1 MPCIAIAVHPF
12 NGCSRT
18 WHQLFK
24 SRIPSPQ
31 LLDATLT
38 SYYIILHP
46 PTSPRSMQ
54 YIYVRLYNI
63 VTCSLV
69 LDDYGNL
76 EGSQLKA
83 LLTGFQAPPNSLN
96 PIWKAT
102 FCMTGWSH
110 ASPPM
115 QHFKRYHN
123 STKKHRIWQ
132 YDSIPALVTLEQA
145 SVSKVILIDWIGS
158 QRQLFGVFGRVW
170 SQILPDKHRSHV
182 NAFGRPTFH
191 WMAWFFEEGKLA
203 ISSFHQSKTPRKQKR
218 YLNI

>member
-83 LLTGFQAPPNSLN
+83 LLTGLEAPPNSLN
-96 PIWKAT
+96 PLWKEI

-123 STKKHRIWQ
+123 STKKTES
-132 YDSIPALVTLEQA
+132 DSMIPSQHLSLWSKPRSRKSSWSIE
-145 SVSKVILIDWIGS
+145 SVRNGDCLGFSEESEAKFSRTNIDPMFWETHFPPDGMILW
-158 QRQLFGVFGRVW
+158 RRE
-170 SQILPDKHRSHV
+170 
-182 NAFGRPTFH
+182 TFN
-191 WMAWFFEEGKLA
+191 
-203 ISSFHQSKTPRKQKR
+203 SSFHQSKSNSKETKK